1 MVKGQKK
8 EKKKKKIDFS
18 LEEKFAQSLQN
29 RDGFR
34 QYKQ

>member
-8 EKKKKKIDFS
+8 KEKTRQNDFS